1 MTWFLCH
8 MLDPNCKKKR
18 RNYSLLLAACLGLH
32 WPIVDLHDISLYI
45 DYVYI
50 SDIVHLNKQWSIYS
64 WLPDICTVTDICII
78 LAPVTKRLS
87 NHYCLIHKYFPMQI
101 SLFSNE
107 QNIFFKLIINS
118 MSITLLFFGPK
129 FRWHKVTFCITGSW
143 HNGSKRRSSEVEWRH
158 RSRDRSHFRGVSQMK
173 WFF

>member
-8 MLDPNCKKKR
+8 MLDPNCKKKKK

-107 QNIFFKLIINS
+107 QNIFFLVNNKLYEYH
-118 MSITLLFFGPK
+118 ITIL
-129 FRWHKVTFCITGSW
+129 WSQVQMTQ
-143 HNGSKRRSSEVEWRH
+143 
-158 RSRDRSHFRGVSQMK
+158 SHVLYHWK
-173 WFF
+173 LT